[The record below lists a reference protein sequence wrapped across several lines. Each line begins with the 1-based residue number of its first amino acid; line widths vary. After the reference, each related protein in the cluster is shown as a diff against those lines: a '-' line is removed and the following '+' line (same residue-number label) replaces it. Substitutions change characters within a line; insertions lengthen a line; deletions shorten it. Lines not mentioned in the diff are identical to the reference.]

1 MDARL
6 LLGLVLT
13 AGLVMGSGCGGGGS
27 EASPSATAPVTEA
40 PAPTASPPPTT
51 EAPAP
56 TAIPP
61 PTIDRDALRI
71 SNLFHEWPNTDPD
84 TLTVDPAEIM
94 SGGRGR
100 DRIVAL
106 DAEGGVEIK
115 GPGGRASFAPVS
127 EVLYDDTLPIA
138 YLTVGGHTRGYPLS
152 ILASHEIV
160 NDVIEGL
167 PVLATYCPLCNT
179 ALAFERT
186 VAGRVLD
193 FGVSGL
199 LRHADL
205 IMFDRQTESWWQ
217 QVTGEAIA
225 GVFANTSLKPLA
237 MSVLSYRDFA
247 AAFPA
252 ADILTTD
259 TGYSYRYD
267 LSGYVGYDSASRPF
281 AFSGDPDPRLPALER
296 VVALEI
302 GGQALAVPFSALQ
315 SVKVANIVLA
325 AQAIAV
331 FWSSGTVSVLDDIEI
346 NEGRD
351 VGSAVAFDPEVDGE
365 VLSFEPVEIGVFRD
379 RASGSLWDASGLAID
394 GPLAGARLSV
404 VQHGNYFWFAWAAF
418 YPGTAIWADPGP

>member
-6 LLGLVLT
+6 LLGLVLV
-13 AGLVMGSGCGGGGS
+13 AGVVLGTGCGDGGS
-27 EASPSATAPVTEA
+27 EASPTAAARMTEA
-40 PAPTASPPPTT
+40 PAATATRPPPT
-51 EAPAP
+51 EAPTP

-71 SNLFHEWPNTDPD
+71 SNLFREWPNTDPE
-84 TLTVDPAEIM
+84 TLTVDPEEIM
-94 SGGRGR
+94 SGGGFGR

-152 ILASHEIV
+152 ILASHEVV

-186 VAGRVLD
+186 VAGQILD
-193 FGVSGL
+193 FGVAGL

-225 GVFANTSLKPLA
+225 GVFAGTSLKPLA

-259 TGYSYRYD
+259 TGFSYRYD
-267 LSGYVGYDSASRPF
+267 LSGYIGYDSASRSF
-281 AFSGDPDPRLPALER
+281 AFRGEPDPRLPALDR

-302 GGQALAVPFSALQ
+302 DGQALAVPFSALRR
-315 SVKVANIVLA
+315 VKVANIVL
-325 AQAIAV
+325 
-331 FWSSGTVSVLDDIEI
+331 DDVEI
-346 NEGRD
+346 GEGRD

-365 VLSFEPVEIGVFRD
+365 VLSFEPVENGVFRD

-394 GPLAGARLSV
+394 GPLAGIRLSV
-404 VQHGNYFWFAWAAF
+404 LEHGNHFWFAWAAF
-418 YPGTAIWADPGP
+418 YPGTAIWSDPRP

>member
-1 MDARL
+1 MAAARL
-6 LLGLVLT
+6 
-13 AGLVMGSGCGGGGS
+13 
-27 EASPSATAPVTEA
+27 APRQRRPV
-40 PAPTASPPPTT
+40 T

-84 TLTVDPAEIM
+84 TLTVDSAEIM

-193 FGVSGL
+193 FGVFGL

-217 QVTGEAIA
+217 
-225 GVFANTSLKPLA
+225 
-237 MSVLSYRDFA
+237 R
-247 AAFPA
+247 
-252 ADILTTD
+252 
-259 TGYSYRYD
+259 
-267 LSGYVGYDSASRPF
+267 
-281 AFSGDPDPRLPALER
+281 
-296 VVALEI
+296 
-302 GGQALAVPFSALQ
+302 
-315 SVKVANIVLA
+315 
-325 AQAIAV
+325 
-331 FWSSGTVSVLDDIEI
+331 
-346 NEGRD
+346 
-351 VGSAVAFDPEVDGE
+351 
-365 VLSFEPVEIGVFRD
+365 
-379 RASGSLWDASGLAID
+379 
-394 GPLAGARLSV
+394 
-404 VQHGNYFWFAWAAF
+404 
-418 YPGTAIWADPGP
+418 

>member
-1 MDARL
+1 M
-6 LLGLVLT
+6 
-13 AGLVMGSGCGGGGS
+13 
-27 EASPSATAPVTEA
+27 
-40 PAPTASPPPTT
+40 
-51 EAPAP
+51 
-56 TAIPP
+56 
-61 PTIDRDALRI
+61 
-71 SNLFHEWPNTDPD
+71 
-84 TLTVDPAEIM
+84 
-94 SGGRGR
+94 
-100 DRIVAL
+100 
-106 DAEGGVEIK
+106 
-115 GPGGRASFAPVS
+115 
-127 EVLYDDTLPIA
+127 
-138 YLTVGGHTRGYPLS
+138 
-152 ILASHEIV
+152 
-160 NDVIEGL
+160 IEGL

-247 AAFPA
+247 AAFAA

>member
-40 PAPTASPPPTT
+40 PAPTA
-51 EAPAP
+51 
-56 TAIPP
+56 IPP

-84 TLTVDPAEIM
+84 TLTVDSAEIM

-193 FGVSGL
+193 FGVFGL

-217 QVTGEAIA
+217 
-225 GVFANTSLKPLA
+225 
-237 MSVLSYRDFA
+237 R
-247 AAFPA
+247 
-252 ADILTTD
+252 
-259 TGYSYRYD
+259 
-267 LSGYVGYDSASRPF
+267 
-281 AFSGDPDPRLPALER
+281 
-296 VVALEI
+296 
-302 GGQALAVPFSALQ
+302 
-315 SVKVANIVLA
+315 
-325 AQAIAV
+325 
-331 FWSSGTVSVLDDIEI
+331 
-346 NEGRD
+346 
-351 VGSAVAFDPEVDGE
+351 
-365 VLSFEPVEIGVFRD
+365 
-379 RASGSLWDASGLAID
+379 
-394 GPLAGARLSV
+394 
-404 VQHGNYFWFAWAAF
+404 
-418 YPGTAIWADPGP
+418 

>member
-365 VLSFEPVEIGVFRD
+365 VLSFEPVEIGVFRG